1 MKKSVKRTSV
11 SLDVDIK
18 KEICKY
24 ADSIVNDL
32 KEDLNDNITYL
43 KGNKLTLPLLTLISR
58 INKYQHRYMYAK
70 NVKLK
75 NLSDIS
81 EILVNHGYKDFDK
94 FEVYDLVFLPYLTEQ
109 IENTVS
115 LNLYMVCSDFSSRW

>member
-1 MKKSVKRTSV
+1 
-11 SLDVDIK
+11 
-18 KEICKY
+18 
-24 ADSIVNDL
+24 
-32 KEDLNDNITYL
+32 
-43 KGNKLTLPLLTLISR
+43 
-58 INKYQHRYMYAK
+58 MYAK